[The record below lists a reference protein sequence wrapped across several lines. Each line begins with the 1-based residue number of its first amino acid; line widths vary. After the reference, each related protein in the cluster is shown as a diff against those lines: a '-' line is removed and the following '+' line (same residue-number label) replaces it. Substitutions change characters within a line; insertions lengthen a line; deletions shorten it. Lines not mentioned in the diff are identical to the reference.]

1 MISNSTDVQNIY
13 EMLKLCLNT
22 IQDVSVKLD
31 SLMRR
36 LEDANVSRQYQWED
50 STEIC
55 ELNGHVWHLGP
66 EADVELTWEEAKAW
80 CRSIG
85 GELPPREVL
94 LMCYINEDI
103 KPSFKTS
110 WYWSSVEVS
119 AANAWKQDFGNG
131 TQGTTSKNNNR
142 LRASGPQSPYLT
154 IYL

>member
-55 ELNGHVWHLGP
+55 ELNGHVWHMGP

-94 LMCYINEDI
+94 MLASINEDI
-103 KPSFKTS
+103 KPFFKKDV
-110 WYWSSVEVS
+110 YWSATEINYST
-119 AANAWKQDFGNG
+119 AWVRNLHNNYEDYND
-131 TQGTTSKNNNR
+131 KNHVNR
-142 LRASGPQSPYLT
+142 VIAVRKVV
-154 IYL
+154 I

>member
-55 ELNGHVWHLGP
+55 ELTGHVWHLGP

-103 KPSFKTS
+103 KPLFKKAH
-110 WYWSSVEVS
+110 YWSSNETEPTG
-119 AANAWKQDFGNG
+119 AFWQDFGFG
-131 TQGTTSKNNNR
+131 GQGYGFTGNNICHA
-142 LRASGPQSPYLT
+142 RAVKKVK
-154 IYL
+154 I